1 MKGEQFIFF
10 ASVLAIWYHSSGSE
24 EATWEWE
31 ERIIAKV
38 KQNKKRERAK
48 APTKQNKK
56 PIYVLASHTAQELYL
71 YKKYICEAM
80 IFLAAMRP
88 LDFFTA

>member
-1 MKGEQFIFF
+1 MKFIFF
-10 ASVLAIWYHSSGSE
+10 ASVLAIWYHLSVSE
-24 EATWEWE
+24 AATWEWE

-48 APTKQNKK
+48 APTKQNKNNQYMYWRPTPQK
-56 PIYVLASHTAQELYL
+56 N
-71 YKKYICEAM
+71 YICEVM
-80 IFLAAMRP
+80 IFLAAIRP